1 MSRVA
6 DHLIRNGLM
15 PGGMFRSRPL
25 LDTARDA
32 PCMNC
37 AAQDGTIVA
46 AHENGQA
53 GDKGVAN
60 KAHDHQIAFMCHR
73 CHSWLDQ
80 GAGLDPTGQYCDS
93 REAKQLMWNNAH
105 RLTWRWL
112 WAMGKVRVAR

>member
-6 DHLIRNGLM
+6 DHLIRHGTM
-15 PGGMFRSRPL
+15 RGGMFRSRKL

-37 AAQDGTIVA
+37 ATEDGTIVA

-53 GDKGVAN
+53 GDKGFAN
-60 KAHDHQIAFMCHR
+60 KSHDHRIAFLCHR
-73 CHSWLDQ
+73 CHSWLYQ
-80 GAGLDPTGQYCDS
+80 GSGMDPTEQYGGN
-93 REAKQLMWNNAH
+93 REEKALMWDRAY

-112 WAMGKVRVAR
+112 WATGKVRVA